1 MTDAGRPRLV
11 PRNIVG
17 SLRVWVLA
25 VLIATGGIAATPCT
39 AKALAT
45 PVALGTAADFAVL
58 GGASVTNTGST
69 VVTGDLGISPSA
81 TVTGFPPGTVIG
93 TLHAADAAAAQAQTD
108 QLAAYNDAASRTP
121 DATIPTQLGGT
132 TVTPGVYDSAAG
144 TFQITGNVT
153 LDAQGDPDAV
163 FIFQAASTLVTAAA
177 STVTLAGGAQA
188 CNVFWQV
195 GSSSTLGANTDFS
208 GDILALT
215 SITVGS
221 GVTVDGRTLA
231 HNGTVTLDTDTI
243 TLSACADPS
252 DRSTTTTVNSSCAI
266 SQQSPIT
273 FTATVRSPSGI
284 VPTGPVEFFSDGVS
298 LGTAQLDG
306 TGHAE
311 LTVAP
316 LSEGV
321 HEIVAVFPGTT
332 ELDGSTSPVFIQA
345 VDSQGFCL
353 IEGCGPACGGEP
365 QARVLSTTAERTAC
379 SPRRPSARV
388 TVADDP
394 LRISRLHP
402 KNAPETFTANSM
414 TRRPKITP

>member
-1 MTDAGRPRLV
+1 M
-11 PRNIVG
+11 
-17 SLRVWVLA
+17 WVVA
-25 VLIATGGIAATPCT
+25 VLIATGGAAATPC
-39 AKALAT
+39 AANVLAE
-45 PVALGTAADFAVL
+45 PVALGTAANFAVL
-58 GGASVTNTGST
+58 GGASVTNTGPT
-69 VVTGDLGISPSA
+69 VVTGDLGTSPGA
-81 TVTGFPPGTVIG
+81 TVTGFPPGTLIG
-93 TLHAADAAAAQAQTD
+93 TLHVADTAAAQAQAD

-132 TVTPGVYDSAAG
+132 TVTPGVYNSAAG

-163 FIFQAASTLVTAAA
+163 FIFQAASTLITAAA

-195 GSSSTLGANTDFS
+195 GSSSTLGANTDFA

-215 SITVGS
+215 SITVGA
-221 GVTVDGRTLA
+221 GATVDGRTLA
-231 HNGTVTLDTDTI
+231 HNGTVTLDTNTI
-243 TLSACADPS
+243 TLSACAGPP

-273 FTATVRSPSGI
+273 FTATVRSPSGT

-316 LSEGV
+316 LPEGV
-321 HEIVAVFPGTT
+321 HEIVAVFPGTA
-332 ELDGSTSPVFIQA
+332 ELDGSTSPIFVQA

-353 IEGCGPACGGEP
+353 IEECGPTCGGAP
-365 QARVLSTTAERTAC
+365 QAEVPPTTAERMAC
-379 SPRRPSARV
+379 PPRRSSANVRPPTSPSGFPAFTRI
-388 TVADDP
+388 TRQTRP
-394 LRISRLHP
+394 L
-402 KNAPETFTANSM
+402 
-414 TRRPKITP
+414 

>member
-1 MTDAGRPRLV
+1 MPA
-11 PRNIVG
+11 
-17 SLRVWVLA
+17 WVLA
-25 VLIATGGIAATPCT
+25 VLIATGSIAATPC
-39 AKALAT
+39 AANALAA
-45 PVALGTAADFAVL
+45 PVALGTAAKFAVL
-58 GGASVTNTGST
+58 GGASVMNTGPT
-69 VVTGDLGISPSA
+69 IVTGDLGTSPGSV
-81 TVTGFPPGTVIG
+81 VTGFPPGTLIG
-93 TLHAADAAAAQAQTD
+93 TLHAADATAAQAQAD
-108 QLAAYNDAASRTP
+108 LLAAYNDAASRTP

-132 TVTPGVYDSAAG
+132 TVTPGVYNSAAG
-144 TFQITGNVT
+144 TFQITGNLT
-153 LDAQGDPDAV
+153 LDAQGDPTAV
-163 FIFQAASTLVTAAA
+163 FIFQTASTLIAAAA
-177 STVTLAGGAQA
+177 STVTLTGGAQA

-195 GSSSTLGANTDFS
+195 GSSATLGATTDFA
-208 GDILALT
+208 GDVLALT

-231 HNGTVTLDTDTI
+231 HNGTVTLDTNTI
-243 TLSACADPS
+243 ILSTCAGPP
-252 DRSTTTTVNSSCAI
+252 DRSTTTAVNSSCAI

-332 ELDGSTSPVFIQA
+332 ELDGGTSPAFIQA

-353 IEGCGPACGGEP
+353 LEECGPTCGSEP
-365 QARVLSTTAERTAC
+365 QVNLPSTTAGRMTC
-379 SPRRPSARV
+379 PPRQSSVNAMA
-388 TVADDP
+388 ADE
-394 LRISRLHP
+394 L
-402 KNAPETFTANSM
+402 
-414 TRRPKITP
+414 

>member
-11 PRNIVG
+11 PGNIVG
-17 SLRVWVLA
+17 SLRVWALA
-25 VLIATGGIAATPCT
+25 VLVATGGIAATPCT
-39 AKALAT
+39 ANALAT

-58 GGASVTNTGST
+58 GGASVTNTGPT
-69 VVTGDLGISPSA
+69 VVTGDLGTSPSA
-81 TVTGFPPGTVIG
+81 AVTGFPPGTLIG
-93 TLHAADAAAAQAQTD
+93 TLHVADATAAQAQVD
-108 QLAAYNDAASRTP
+108 QLAAYNDAAFRTP
-121 DATIPTQLGGT
+121 DATIPTELGGT
-132 TVTPGVYDSAAG
+132 TVTPGVYNSAAG

-153 LDAQGDPDAV
+153 LDAQGDPNAV
-163 FIFQAASTLVTAAA
+163 FIFQAASTLITAAA
-177 STVTLAGGAQA
+177 STVTLTGGAQA

-215 SITVGS
+215 SITVGA
-221 GVTVDGRTLA
+221 GATVDGRTLA
-231 HNGTVTLDTDTI
+231 HNGAVTLDTNII
-243 TLSACADPS
+243 TLSTCAGPP

-273 FTATVRSPSGI
+273 FTATVRSPAGI

-321 HEIVAVFPGTT
+321 HEIVAVFPGTA

-353 IEGCGPACGGEP
+353 IEECGPTCGGEP

-379 SPRRPSARV
+379 PSRRPSARV
-388 TVADDP
+388 TAAGDT
-394 LRISRLHP
+394 LRVSRLHP
-402 KNAPETFTANSM
+402 RNASNAFAANSM